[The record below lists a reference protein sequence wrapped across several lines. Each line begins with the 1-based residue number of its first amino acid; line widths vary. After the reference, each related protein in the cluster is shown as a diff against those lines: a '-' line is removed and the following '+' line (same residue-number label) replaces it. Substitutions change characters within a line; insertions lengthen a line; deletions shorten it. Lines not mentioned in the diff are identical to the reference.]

1 MQSHVFVVDVVPLL
15 SCAQLLSIPWTVAS
29 HVYRTNYFLEGDC
42 WGRRQVHSP
51 PRAGLHLWG
60 LCNSGC
66 LLLLFQVT
74 VKMEGGKVVVDSANY
89 HHTVEIVDGK
99 LVEVSVLLVPT

>member
-1 MQSHVFVVDVVPLL
+1 M
-15 SCAQLLSIPWTVAS
+15 
-29 HVYRTNYFLEGDC
+29 
-42 WGRRQVHSP
+42 
-51 PRAGLHLWG
+51 WG

-66 LLLLFQVT
+66 FLLLFQVT

-89 HHTVEIVDGK
+89 NHTVEIVDGK

>member
-1 MQSHVFVVDVVPLL
+1 ML
-15 SCAQLLSIPWTVAS
+15 SRVQLLAIPWTVAS

-42 WGRRQVHSP
+42 WGWRQVHSP

-89 HHTVEIVDGK
+89 HHIAEIVNGK
-99 LVEVSVLLVPT
+99 LVEVSVLLVLT